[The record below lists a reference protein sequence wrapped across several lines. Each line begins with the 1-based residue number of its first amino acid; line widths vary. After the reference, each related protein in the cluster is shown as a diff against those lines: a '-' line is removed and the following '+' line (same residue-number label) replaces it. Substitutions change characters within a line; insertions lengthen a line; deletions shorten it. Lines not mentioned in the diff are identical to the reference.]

1 MAEMDP
7 IAKTVY
13 LVLTAAAIFIIV
25 LIVFAKN
32 NPVFAQTLLNSI
44 DNVTNAVTG
53 YNSIPTHA

>member
-7 IAKTVY
+7 IVKTVY

>member
-1 MAEMDP
+1 MEEMDP
-7 IAKTVY
+7 IVKTIC

-44 DNVTNAVTG
+44 CNVTDTVTG
-53 YNSIPTHA
+53 YNPIPTHT

>member
-7 IAKTVY
+7 IVKTVC

-44 DNVTNAVTG
+44 GNVTDAETG
-53 YNSIPTHA
+53 YNPIPTHT